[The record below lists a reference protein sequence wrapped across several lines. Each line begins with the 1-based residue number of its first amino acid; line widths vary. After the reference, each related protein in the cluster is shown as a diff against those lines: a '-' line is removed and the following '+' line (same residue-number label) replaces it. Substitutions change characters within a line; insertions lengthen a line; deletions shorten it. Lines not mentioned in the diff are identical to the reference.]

1 MRGDG
6 RTNMNVT
13 EIDWICIAVPETG
26 IHVVMLHWQLMVV
39 VARLCHTASLQIC
52 KGAYKPPG
60 HGQGEEFSLQ
70 NKRKCF
76 RTKLPDTN
84 SEHRQ
89 MMQIWPPDKGS
100 KRSVAPPCP
109 GKAWRMGQLWGPGS
123 TCSRKPRSLSP
134 WHQSVALLM
143 GS

>member
-1 MRGDG
+1 
-6 RTNMNVT
+6 MNVT

-89 MMQIWPPDKGS
+89 MMQIWPPDKGVQTVS
-100 KRSVAPPCP
+100 CPPMP
-109 GKAWRMGQLWGPGS
+109 RESMAHGAIMG
-123 TCSRKPRSLSP
+123 P
-134 WHQSVALLM
+134 WEYL
-143 GS
+143 